1 MRFVTCKPQSSEL
14 LYKFFDDDVL
24 AKLSAE
30 QAWAVALDV
39 VEEKEQYVL
48 KLDLPGIKK
57 EDIRVTLENGLLS
70 IEGERKLVTED
81 KDRQV
86 HRLERSYGRFVRSLN
101 LGTHVDAARIKA
113 NYKDG
118 VLELIV
124 PKSEET
130 KPKTIDIQVSEDL
143 LSS

>member
-130 KPKTIDIQVSEDL
+130 KPKTIDIHVS
-143 LSS
+143 

>member
-130 KPKTIDIQVSEDL
+130 KPKTIDIQVS
-143 LSS
+143 